1 VGNLNLD
8 VKAFAVPRAGWAE
21 AFEQFGIPK
30 GHTGPAEEMFEAVN
44 AGWMDLGAEDT
55 EHVAGTTSARDVFE
69 AAQNAARRKSGTDQ
83 VWRRRLP
90 ASASDASREAL
101 NSSKQREAPPLP
113 PDLLNLRED
122 YLRICFQYA
131 VQGEEH
137 PTAIRLKVG
146 CAVIH
151 KSRKTNRRIRS
162 QKRRAR

>member
-1 VGNLNLD
+1 
-8 VKAFAVPRAGWAE
+8 
-21 AFEQFGIPK
+21 
-30 GHTGPAEEMFEAVN
+30 M
-44 AGWMDLGAEDT
+44 
-55 EHVAGTTSARDVFE
+55 
-69 AAQNAARRKSGTDQ
+69 
-83 VWRRRLP
+83 RRRLP

-131 VQGEEH
+131 VQGEGH

-151 KSRKTNRRIRS
+151 KSKHLKQSCGLDI
-162 QKRRAR
+162 